1 MFALAGS
8 TRPIKF
14 PQCQRAGMYAFNER
28 FYTSGKKLHMVFSL
42 LLQIT
47 PELNA
52 VKNRGI
58 LFKVLHS
65 ERRKGSPQP
74 ALEARQTARCRKLP
88 CPARQAQALTQT
100 HARTH
105 VSAHMGSHGRCCPP
119 TNDKPKP
126 HGAHAQ
132 DQAALSCSMQD
143 QGPCGSGSAGLTLH
157 GARARLAPRSGS
169 SCCPGRRNPG

>member
-105 VSAHMGSHGRCCPP
+105 VLVHTWGATVAAVPP
-119 TNDKPKP
+119 QMTNPSP
-126 HGAHAQ
+126 TVPMLRTRQH
-132 DQAALSCSMQD
+132 
-143 QGPCGSGSAGLTLH
+143 
-157 GARARLAPRSGS
+157 
-169 SCCPGRRNPG
+169 